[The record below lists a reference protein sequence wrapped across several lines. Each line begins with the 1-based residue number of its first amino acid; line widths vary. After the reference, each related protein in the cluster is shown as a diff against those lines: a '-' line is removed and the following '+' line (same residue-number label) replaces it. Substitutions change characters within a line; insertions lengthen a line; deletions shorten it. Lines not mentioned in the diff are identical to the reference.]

1 MLKQAVYKSYVR
13 PAKLNAGETWCLWES
28 EMGILQRT
36 VRSIVRAMCVEY
48 SSKIERG
55 LQI

>member
-36 VRSIVRAMCVEY
+36 VRSMVRAMCVEY